1 MKDDKNRKIGNREK
15 ERKRER
21 ETRTLF
27 GSLRSTAV
35 DNIIYKYL
43 YTYIFSYIYTISV
56 RACLVRPMPNYHILI
71 LGLNGGLLVKHKKN
85 TTLLTSDWHIMLR
98 FLFLLLLF
106 FFLNGRMSEA
116 TPFVGFASHRSIVLD
131 PTFDSTFE
139 SNDLLYGI
147 IEREHSSL
155 IYEFSCFESSDTL
168 LRKGICVR

>member
-1 MKDDKNRKIGNREK
+1 
-15 ERKRER
+15 
-21 ETRTLF
+21 
-27 GSLRSTAV
+27 
-35 DNIIYKYL
+35 
-43 YTYIFSYIYTISV
+43 
-56 RACLVRPMPNYHILI
+56 
-71 LGLNGGLLVKHKKN
+71 
-85 TTLLTSDWHIMLR
+85 
-98 FLFLLLLF
+98 
-106 FFLNGRMSEA
+106 MSEA